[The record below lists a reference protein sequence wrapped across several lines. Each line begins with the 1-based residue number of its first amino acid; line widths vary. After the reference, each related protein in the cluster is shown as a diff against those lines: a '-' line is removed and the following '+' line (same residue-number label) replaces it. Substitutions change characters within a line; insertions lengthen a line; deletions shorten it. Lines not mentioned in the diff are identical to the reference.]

1 MGKRAMSVNEKEHNP
16 VMRAAEARQIL
27 GIGRN
32 TFYEWCRLD
41 LIPHKRV
48 GRLII
53 ISRKRFNDWLEN
65 KNEGGL
71 Q

>member
-1 MGKRAMSVNEKEHNP
+1 MGERKREENP
-16 VMRAAEARQIL
+16 VMRADEARQIL
-27 GIGRN
+27 GIGKN
-32 TFYEWCRLD
+32 TFYEWCRLN
-41 LIPHKRV
+41 LIPNKRV

-53 ISRKRFNDWLEN
+53 ISRKRFYDWLEN